1 MQTYVLMSVWGLYVG
16 CFKESW
22 HNFFEDEKCSYK
34 ELGVRE
40 SWVGFGFI
48 NRFSGGFFFL
58 SFVGIYN

>member
-1 MQTYVLMSVWGLYVG
+1 MLVVLKRAGII
-16 CFKESW
+16 
-22 HNFFEDEKCSYK
+22 FFEDEKCSYK